1 MLNQRQNHCTTPA
14 RRRRPWKNLYRRRW
28 QHKLHS
34 PSYHPHQEVP
44 KSPPPSTPLSAAPAV
59 HLVAEFYTRARVC
72 MLLTGSQPGRSGPN
86 FAYRFILSQ
95 GLFRVSQSHG
105 HSAIGVTMA
114 GKKRSECHTHEKK
127 GATGAEKDRGRPN
140 AVSMRMEAP

>member
-1 MLNQRQNHCTTPA
+1 
-14 RRRRPWKNLYRRRW
+14 
-28 QHKLHS
+28 
-34 PSYHPHQEVP
+34 
-44 KSPPPSTPLSAAPAV
+44 
-59 HLVAEFYTRARVC
+59 

-105 HSAIGVTMA
+105 YSAIGVTME
-114 GKKRSECHTHEKK
+114 GKKRSECHMHEKK